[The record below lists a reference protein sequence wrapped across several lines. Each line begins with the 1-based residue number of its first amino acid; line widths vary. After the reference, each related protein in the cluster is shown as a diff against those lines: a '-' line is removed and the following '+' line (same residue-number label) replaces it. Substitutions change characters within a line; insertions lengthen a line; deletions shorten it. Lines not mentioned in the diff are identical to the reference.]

1 MDKPNKGGTEGMHVD
16 VVNVKHP
23 CQGCVYYK
31 ACGNTDKNRTEAKQS
46 DYKIMW
52 SHYNRKEVSQYV

>member
-1 MDKPNKGGTEGMHVD
+1 MDKPNKGGTKGMHVD

-31 ACGNTDKNRTEAKQS
+31 ACGNMAKTEPCKGRQTKTEQKRNKAATK
-46 DYKIMW
+46 
-52 SHYNRKEVSQYV
+52 